1 MLSSPFEGGSY
12 MIKRLRDK
20 MDDLN
25 YKKDPLKQEG
35 FKICV
40 LYFLFGFVWIYYSDK
55 IVNRLVNNS
64 FIRMMIHTYKEMMY
78 VLFTAAI
85 LYYLISNL
93 LRKVEQA
100 ESRLSKSY
108 DDLSAANE
116 ELMEYVEQ
124 LTSSERELRIQYET
138 IMEYDQRL
146 NLSEEKYK
154 TVISQMQLGMALYE
168 GISDGNILKY
178 RLVDVNHS
186 HEVLTGLKKEDIL
199 GKYLYEIHKNIE
211 PENLDKLIKTI
222 ETGESTRYE
231 RFQKNTSYYYEIIAS
246 RPKENQLAIVLND
259 ITKRKHAEERLHY
272 LSYHDQLTGLYNR
285 RFFEEELRRLDSPGH
300 YPLVIT
306 MADINGLKLMNDSF
320 GHTVG
325 DKYIQ
330 KVAGILRECCREK
343 DIICRLGGDE
353 FIIVSPDTDVREI
366 KEVIGR
372 ANERTKH
379 EAVNKVTLSVSFGY
393 GVKYKKEESILEV
406 LKKAEDYMYK
416 KKLLETSGMRG
427 KTIYTIMAALHEKNP
442 REEQHSHRVSELCE
456 RMGTALELQEDEV
469 KELKTVGLLHDIGKV
484 AIEEGILN
492 KNGSLVEKEWEEIKK
507 HPEIGY
513 RILSTVNELSE
524 MADYVLAHHERWD
537 GNGYPKGLKGNEI
550 PVQSR
555 IIAIADA
562 YDAMISERSYRRALP
577 REYAISELV
586 KGAGTQFCGEYVH
599 VFIDKVVYDE
609 EMSV

>member
-1 MLSSPFEGGSY
+1 
-12 MIKRLRDK
+12 MIKRLKDK
-20 MDDLN
+20 IDALN
-25 YKKDPLKQEG
+25 NKKDPLKQEG
-35 FKICV
+35 LKICFI
-40 LYFLFGFVWIYYSDK
+40 YSLFGFVWIYFSDQTL
-55 IVNRLVNNS
+55 NRLVHDPS
-64 FIRMMIHTYKEMMY
+64 ARMMIHTYKGIMY

-100 ESRLSKSY
+100 ECRLSRSN
-108 DDLSAANE
+108 DDLSAANV
-116 ELMEYVEQ
+116 ELMEYLDQ
-124 LTSSERELRIQYET
+124 LTVSERELRIQYDT

-146 NLSEEKYK
+146 NVSEEKYK

-168 GISDGNILKY
+168 RTSDDDIRNY
-178 RLVDVNHS
+178 RLVDANHS
-186 HEVLTGLKKEDIL
+186 YEVLTGLKKEDII
-199 GKYLYEIHKNIE
+199 GKYFFEIHKNIE
-211 PENLDKLIKTI
+211 AENLDKLAATIK
-222 ETGESTRYE
+222 TGESARYE
-231 RFQKNTSYYYEIIAS
+231 RFQQNTSYYYEIIAS
-246 RPKENQLAIVLND
+246 RPKEDQLAIILND
-259 ITKRKHAEERLHY
+259 ITKRKQAEERLHY
-272 LSYHDQLTGLYNR
+272 LSNHDQLTGLYNR
-285 RFFEEELRRLDSPGH
+285 RFFEEQLRRLDSPEY

-330 KVAGILRECCREK
+330 RVAGVFLECCRDK

-353 FIIVSPDTDVREI
+353 FIIVSPNTDVREI

-372 ANERTKH
+372 VNERTKQ
-379 EAVNKVTLSVSFGY
+379 EAINKVTLSVSFGY
-393 GVKYKKEESILEV
+393 SVKYTEEESILEV

-427 KTIYTIMAALHEKNP
+427 KTIYTIMAGLPEKNP
-442 REEQHSHRVSELCE
+442 REEQHSLRVSELCE
-456 RMGTALELQEDEV
+456 RMGTALGLQEDEV
-469 KELKTVGLLHDIGKV
+469 KELRTVGLLHDIGKV

-492 KNGSLVEKEWEEIKK
+492 KNGKLIEKEWEEIKK

-577 REYAISELV
+577 KEYAISELV

-599 VFIDKVVYDE
+599 VFIHKVVQDE

>member
-1 MLSSPFEGGSY
+1 
-12 MIKRLRDK
+12 MIKWLK
-20 MDDLN
+20 AKKDDLKL
-25 YKKDPLKQEG
+25 KKDPFKQEG
-35 FKICV
+35 IKICIV
-40 LYFLFGFVWIYYSDK
+40 YFLFGFVWVYFSDR
-55 IVNRLVNNS
+55 IVNRLVYDPS
-64 FIRMMIHTYKEMMY
+64 ARMVIHTYKGIMY
-78 VLFTAAI
+78 VMFTALV

-93 LRKVEQA
+93 LRKVELA
-100 ESRLSKSY
+100 ERRLGRSY

-116 ELMEYVEQ
+116 ELKEYVEQ
-124 LTSSERELRIQYET
+124 LTASEKELRIQYGK

-146 NLSEEKYK
+146 SLSEEKYK
-154 TVISQMQLGMALYE
+154 DIISQMQLGMALYE
-168 GISDGNILKY
+168 GASGDDIFKY
-178 RLVDVNHS
+178 RLVDSNYS
-186 HEVLTGLKKEDIL
+186 YEALTGLQKEDIL
-199 GKYLYEIHKNIE
+199 GKYFSEIHKDVE
-211 PENLDKLIKTI
+211 PENLDKLIRTI

-231 RFQKNTSYYYEIIAS
+231 RFQKNTNYYYEILAS
-246 RPKENQLAIVLND
+246 RPKESQLAIIIND
-259 ITKRKHAEERLHY
+259 ITQSKQAEERLYY

-285 RFFEEELRRLDSPGH
+285 RFFEEQLKRLNSNSY
-300 YPLVIT
+300 YPLMIT

-330 KVAGILRECCREK
+330 KVAEVLKEGFKEQ

-353 FIIVSPDTDVREI
+353 FIIISPNTDVKEI
-366 KEVIGR
+366 KEMIGR
-372 ANERTKH
+372 INERIKH
-379 EAVNKVTLSVSFGY
+379 EAINKITLSVSFGY
-393 GVKYKKEESILEV
+393 SVKYRDEESILEV

-416 KKLLETSGMRG
+416 KKLLESGGMRG

-456 RMGTALELQEDEV
+456 KMGTALGMQEDEI

-484 AIEEGILN
+484 AIEERILN
-492 KNGSLVEKEWEEIKK
+492 KNGKLVEKEWQEIKK

-537 GNGYPKGLKGNEI
+537 GNGYPKGLKENEI

-562 YDAMISERSYRRALP
+562 YDAMISERSYRKALTK
-577 REYAISELV
+577 EYAISELV
-586 KGAGTQFCGEYVH
+586 KGAGTQFCREYVSI
-599 VFIDKVVYDE
+599 FIDKVVYDVE
-609 EMSV
+609 VSV